1 MIAAARPTPS
11 MASLAALLASEF
23 GAAVDRPGQACAV
36 LHDAEGRELLRWGI
50 APYPSPACQARGLEL
65 R

>member
-1 MIAAARPTPS
+1 MIAAAGPTPVDGE
-11 MASLAALLASEF
+11 LRPVLASEF
-23 GAAVDRPGQACAV
+23 GAASDRPGQACAMV
-36 LHDAEGRELLRWGI
+36 HDAEGRELLRWDM